1 MRARRGIFGVLTL
14 SLVTAC
20 GPDSSVGT
28 TERYLLGDT
37 VVVFSFEPV
46 YPDTIRAREVMRF
59 GRLSGDPDLLFN
71 EIRTFM
77 AANDGG
83 LIIHDRGEGIRRY
96 DREGNF
102 IGRVAGVGAGPAE
115 VRSVLAMAE
124 NGSGLIAAYDLGNNR
139 VTLLDGVDVRSVSR
153 PDGMPRYGG
162 DGLFF
167 TEDGE
172 LWAGLTPPFPSEGGV
187 SHPRPIYARLSVDG
201 TWTDTTF
208 TPDRFVAECP
218 ELTRRANVSGFWED
232 AREPFLPKVKWGVG
246 PDRSILV
253 GCPARYEFE
262 VLDRDGSVY
271 RIGRQWEALQLP
283 NEQQDFLANQLRLPG
298 LPPERPAYT
307 RLVSMSEGRI
317 WVRPTLPSERIPL
330 PEEAVRELGIT
341 HMWDESTRAVFDVFT
356 LEDGWLGTVALPD
369 EARYNGFPT
378 EPRIVIRGDSIWAV
392 ATDSMDVE
400 YVVKYVVDW
409 SGQ

>member
-1 MRARRGIFGVLTL
+1 MRARLRIIGVLIV
-14 SLVTAC
+14 SVVTAC
-20 GPDSSVGT
+20 GPDTRAST
-28 TERYLLGDT
+28 TERYMLGDT

-46 YPDTIRAREVMRF
+46 HRDTIRAREVMRF
-59 GRLSGDPDLLFN
+59 GKLSGDPELLFS

-77 AANDGG
+77 ATTDGG
-83 LIIHDRGEGIRRY
+83 LIVHDRGEGIRRY
-96 DREGNF
+96 DRDGNF
-102 IGRVAGVGAGPAE
+102 IGRVAGVGAGPTE

-124 NGSGLIAAYDLGNNR
+124 TESGLIAAYDLGNNR
-139 VTLLDGVDVRSVSR
+139 VTLWNGQDVRGATR

-172 LWAGLTPPFPSEGGV
+172 LWAGLTPPLPSEGGV
-187 SHPRPIYARLSVDG
+187 PHPRPVYARLSGDG
-201 TWTDTTF
+201 RWTDTIF

-232 AREPFLPKVKWGVG
+232 MREPFLPKVKWGMG
-246 PDRSILV
+246 PDRSLLV

-262 VLDRDGSVY
+262 VIHPDGGVH
-271 RIGRQWEALQLP
+271 RIGRQWEPLQHSS
-283 NEQQDFLANQLRLPG
+283 EQQEFLANQLRLPG
-298 LPPERPAYT
+298 LPSGRPAYT
-307 RLVSMSEGRI
+307 RLVGRSEGRI
-317 WVRPTLPSERIPL
+317 WVRPTLPSERVPL
-330 PEEAVRELGIT
+330 PEEAVRALGIT

-378 EPRIVIRGDSIWAV
+378 EPRVVIREDSIWAV

-400 YVVKYVVDW
+400 YVVKYVVEW
-409 SGQ
+409 PGR